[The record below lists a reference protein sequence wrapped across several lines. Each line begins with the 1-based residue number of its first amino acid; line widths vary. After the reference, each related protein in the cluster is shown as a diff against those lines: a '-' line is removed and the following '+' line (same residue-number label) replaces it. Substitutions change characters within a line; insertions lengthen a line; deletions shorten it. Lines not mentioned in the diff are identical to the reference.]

1 MKPLNYFIV
10 ICRLVYIHWAIW
22 SPSPLICDLDM
33 SFIYILV
40 AVSSVLVK
48 DFLLCIG
55 VNFKS
60 VNAGFEPRMDFMQL
74 EYWLHSA
81 ICTGGM
87 CVFTFL
93 INMEVTSFTM
103 RLLFISDFF
112 FILTVYTRQY
122 TLCITWSVAH
132 VRCGYWLTWW
142 DSHQLC

>member
-1 MKPLNYFIV
+1 
-10 ICRLVYIHWAIW
+10 
-22 SPSPLICDLDM
+22 M

-60 VNAGFEPRMDFMQL
+60 ANAGFEPRMDFMQL

-81 ICTGGM
+81 INIGGM

-122 TLCITWSVAH
+122 TLCIT
-132 VRCGYWLTWW
+132 
-142 DSHQLC
+142 